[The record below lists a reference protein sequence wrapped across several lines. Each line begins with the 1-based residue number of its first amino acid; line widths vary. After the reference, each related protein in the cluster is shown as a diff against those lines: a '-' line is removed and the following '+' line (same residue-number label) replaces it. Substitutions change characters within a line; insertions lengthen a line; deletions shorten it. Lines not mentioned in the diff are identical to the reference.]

1 MLGKMKGPFSGS
13 SHVSFRR
20 KTAKNRNFWGRR
32 RPTTAEG
39 DEGDAGRVAQ
49 HFTNSGSFPIPSP
62 RVSSPEMDRVAS
74 VFFRLSLSRNWC
86 PERHDFFQESG
97 DGHFRHHPIKH
108 HIVEYHDQQTIMQHL
123 KLSFLIRM
131 EFLKYMSLFWETS
144 MFLTSQRQ
152 FIFPLCAREFF
163 PLGISSKWCRRR
175 HPQQHW
181 PIRRTDRTIGSDLQ
195 NGIIFG
201 WHFFHA
207 ISMDHIILVTWAKT
221 KSRHFP
227 TIFGRLFGPG
237 DGIQNEFKIPKI
249 TKHKKKSGTIEPK
262 VISCGTFWSSPYWL
276 ENSFQDRYTHCLF
289 LLGENIHHLKLDNFR
304 KHAPPPKKTPKTDLP
319 HNIQYLK
326 SGTVP
331 KILVLLVIASHGPS
345 TN

>member
-123 KLSFLIRM
+123 KLSWSFWNICPFFEKHQCFSLLSVNLFFPSVPGSFFPWEFLLNDVGEGTPSSIGPFEERIEQSDQTCRMGSFLGDIFFMQFRWTILFWSPEQKLRVDIFPPFLAVCSAPGMEFKMNSKYQKSPNTKKKRNYWTQGHLMWYFLI
-131 EFLKYMSLFWETS
+131 ESL
-144 MFLTSQRQ
+144 LTWK
-152 FIFPLCAREFF
+152 FI
-163 PLGISSKWCRRR
+163 
-175 HPQQHW
+175 
-181 PIRRTDRTIGSDLQ
+181 
-195 NGIIFG
+195 
-201 WHFFHA
+201 
-207 ISMDHIILVTWAKT
+207 
-221 KSRHFP
+221 
-227 TIFGRLFGPG
+227 PG
-237 DGIQNEFKIPKI
+237 
-249 TKHKKKSGTIEPK
+249 
-262 VISCGTFWSSPYWL
+262 
-276 ENSFQDRYTHCLF
+276 
-289 LLGENIHHLKLDNFR
+289 
-304 KHAPPPKKTPKTDLP
+304 
-319 HNIQYLK
+319 
-326 SGTVP
+326 
-331 KILVLLVIASHGPS
+331 
-345 TN
+345 